1 MSKIEKLSIALTP
14 ELAAVVRDAVQTG
27 EYASTSE
34 VIREA
39 LRVWTHR
46 RDDRAATIAHYRQLW
61 EEGLASGEAQERQP
75 IEEFLKSARARVAKG
90 RAA

>member
-1 MSKIEKLSIALTP
+1 MPKIEKLSIALTP
-14 ELAAVVRDAVQTG
+14 ELAAVVREAVQG
-27 EYASTSE
+27 GDYASASE

-39 LRVWTHR
+39 LRAWTYK

-61 EEGLASGEAQERQP
+61 EEGLASGEAQDRQP
-75 IEEFLKSARARVAKG
+75 LEELLKTARARLAKQ

>member
-14 ELAAVVRDAVQTG
+14 ELAEAVREAVQKG

-39 LRVWTHR
+39 LREWGR
-46 RDDRAATIAHYRQLW
+46 KRDERAASIAHYRKLW
-61 EEGLASGEAQERQP
+61 DEGVASGIAEERMSAA
-75 IEEFLKSARARVAKG
+75 EFKKRARARTGKG

>member
-1 MSKIEKLSIALTP
+1 MPKIEKLSIALTP
-14 ELAAVVRDAVQTG
+14 ELAAVVREAVQSG
-27 EYASTSE
+27 DYASTSE

-39 LRVWTHR
+39 LRAWTHR

-61 EEGLASGEAQERQP
+61 EEGLASGEAQDRQTL
-75 IEEFLKSARARVAKG
+75 EEFLEAARARVTKG

>member
-14 ELAAVVRDAVQTG
+14 ELATAVRDAVQSG

-39 LRVWTHR
+39 LRAWTHK

-61 EEGLASGEAQERQP
+61 EDGLASGEAQERQP
-75 IEEFLKSARARVAKG
+75 LEEFLREARARIAKG

>member
-1 MSKIEKLSIALTP
+1 MAKIEKLSIALTP
-14 ELAAVVRDAVQTG
+14 ELAAAVRAAVHSG
-27 EYASTSE
+27 EYASASE

-39 LRVWTHR
+39 LRAWTHR

-61 EEGLASGEAQERQP
+61 EEGLASGEAQERP
-75 IEEFLKSARARVAKG
+75 PLDEFLKAARARVAKG